1 MAENIFLLIR
11 DYFKKTDK
19 LLWTLIFTASLTGCC
34 LIASQQRFDTVD
46 FLKTQVIAVIIG
58 IMCAFVI
65 SLTDYSTIA
74 KFWYVTGSVGLLLTI
89 LVFFIGIQI
98 NGTDDTGWIRLPWGI
113 TFQPSELT
121 KICFI
126 LTFSK
131 HLAYLSEKDKLHSFW
146 GVLTLLIH
154 AAVPVVL
161 IHFQGDDGAAL
172 VFALMFV
179 IMTFAAGV
187 QIRYFIIA
195 LAGIAVSLPFVW
207 TSVLNSEQKNRLTA
221 LFTSDESMFRTYG
234 WQQYQGKISIA
245 SGGIFG
251 KGLFNGPRVA
261 MDIVPYQEND
271 FIFTVAGEELG
282 FAGCVLIVI
291 LELVIAL
298 MCFRIGMRA
307 REKEGMLI
315 CIGVGSLVMF
325 QSALNIGVTTGLM
338 PNTGITLPF
347 VSYGVTSLVTFCME
361 IGIVL
366 NVGLQPKRP
375 PAVPDT
381 GQAAFRFRNSTYI
394 K

>member
-1 MAENIFLLIR
+1 
-11 DYFKKTDK
+11 
-19 LLWTLIFTASLTGCC
+19 LIFTASLTGCC

-65 SLTDYSTIA
+65 SLIDYSTIA

-195 LAGIAVSLPFVW
+195 IIATATALPFVW
-207 TSVLNSEQKNRLTA
+207 TAVLNSEQKNRLTA
-221 LFTSDESMFRTYG
+221 LFTSDDSMFRTYG
-234 WQQYQGKISIA
+234 WQQYQGKVSIA

-251 KGLFNGPRVA
+251 KGLFNGSRVA
-261 MDIVPYQEND
+261 RDIVPYQEND

-282 FAGCVLIVI
+282 FIGCAAILILFFII
-291 LELVIAL
+291 LFRLLKNSAL
-298 MCFRIGMRA
+298 CRDALG
-307 REKEGMLI
+307 KNI
-315 CIGVGSLVMF
+315 CIGF
-325 QSALNIGVTTGLM
+325 FALIGVHVLINLGMVLGIL
-338 PNTGITLPF
+338 PVIGITLPF
-347 VSYGVTSLVTFCME
+347 FSSGGTSAVCSYLG
-361 IGIVL
+361 
-366 NVGLQPKRP
+366 VGLVQSVYMHPK
-375 PAVPDT
+375 A
-381 GQAAFRFRNSTYI
+381 QKSFSI
-394 K
+394 KSPNAKNNRIFV